1 MVTALQ
7 IVRGITRTMK
17 AIERDAQLAR
27 KQALLQASADA
38 ADNYERYIQF
48 LTTAHRVAFV
58 RHDWVSLAAIA
69 SPADPVRRDAFEQTA
84 IEVLK
89 NYRPGWFA
97 RAFGGAKAKQQEL
110 HDAIAMA
117 RMTDDRLHTE
127 ALENVGRRRV
137 EIEFAKSL
145 LSGDGEAAKAA
156 LNRHADFGAVSVE
169 ALRFVFSDDRTIA
182 VANGFELD
190 DLPSSSITQLK
201 SGKASVKPLSG
212 RRLRELHRDNV
223 CSSAIRI
230 AVEALKALPLE
241 SIDVIVQSDVL
252 DRGSGHIEARPVFYC
267 RFAAQ
272 ALLSVNLTRVEPAP
286 AAEHLGAH
294 FDYTARDGMRPIDV
308 SQFGLSDGIFDSN
321 APDTPKTTDG
331 NAV

>member
-1 MVTALQ
+1 
-7 IVRGITRTMK
+7 MK
-17 AIERDAQLAR
+17 AIERDAQRAR
-27 KQALLQASADA
+27 KQALLEASLNA

-48 LTTAHRVAFV
+48 HTSAHRVAFV
-58 RHDWVSLAAIA
+58 QHDWVGLAAVA
-69 SPADPVRRDAFEQTA
+69 PPADPVRRDSFEKTA
-84 IEVLK
+84 LEVLN
-89 NYRPGWFA
+89 NYNPGWFA
-97 RAFGGAKAKQQEL
+97 RTFGGAKRKQAELSDGIEKAKVTDEGL
-110 HDAIAMA
+110 HAEAI
-117 RMTDDRLHTE
+117 
-127 ALENVGRRRV
+127 ENVGRRRA
-137 EIEFAKSL
+137 EINFAKTL
-145 LSGDGEAAKAA
+145 LSGDGEAAKTA
-156 LNRHADFGAVSVE
+156 LSGHADFGAVGVE

-182 VANGFELD
+182 IANGFELD
-190 DLPSSSITQLK
+190 DLPGSSVTQLK

-241 SIDVIVQSDVL
+241 SIDVVVQSDVL

-272 ALLSVNLTRVEPAP
+272 ALSSVNLTRVEPAP

-294 FDYTARDGMRPIDV
+294 FDYSARDGMRPIDI

-321 APDTPKTTDG
+321 EPDTPQTPDG
-331 NAV
+331 NAA